1 MDHEK
6 IELRKRAMQPR
17 KKSPFSDYQSPIDDH
32 PELTFDRHIPLLRG
46 AIWMVLIGSAVFM
59 ALLLALSHEYYWR
72 IYPVV
77 GLMALAAASYFVL
90 RWRGAA
96 ATVRLLLLGCWTLAT
111 CASFVAEGVRTPI
124 LVAYPIMLVFSGWML
139 GVRYCIGLFGL
150 SCVAVIALAAG
161 QHAGVLGTAAQ
172 VPPGVVAVAYLIVL
186 SISVLVTLYLLRLFR
201 ERFAEER
208 RLNGEVTSHLQ
219 AAEKREADLRLVA
232 EHIPCLVFEGDSEGN
247 CLFANRGFEKF
258 FAIPVDGA
266 AGMHI
271 SKLIEPDAAGGFA
284 PYQEAVLRGEVVEF
298 LARKRSAEGV
308 WRNFDV
314 TLVPRHAAEGEC
326 VVGWYGLMYDVT
338 RREQAV
344 SELRDRAMHDALTGL
359 ANRLF
364 LDDRLAHT
372 VERAARAQTS
382 AAVMVIDLDHFKEV
396 NDTLGHGAG
405 DQLLCQVARRLEAS
419 VRSADTVARCGGD
432 EFVVVIEGVKSLES
446 AEAVAAKIL
455 AELAL
460 PFMIGADTVRI
471 GGSIGVAV
479 YPDAGRTAEELLRA
493 ADMAMYEAK
502 TAGRNCYRI
511 VSEEQGKA

>member
-1 MDHEK
+1 
-6 IELRKRAMQPR
+6 
-17 KKSPFSDYQSPIDDH
+17 
-32 PELTFDRHIPLLRG
+32 
-46 AIWMVLIGSAVFM
+46 
-59 ALLLALSHEYYWR
+59 
-72 IYPVV
+72 
-77 GLMALAAASYFVL
+77 
-90 RWRGAA
+90 
-96 ATVRLLLLGCWTLAT
+96 
-111 CASFVAEGVRTPI
+111 
-124 LVAYPIMLVFSGWML
+124 
-139 GVRYCIGLFGL
+139 
-150 SCVAVIALAAG
+150 
-161 QHAGVLGTAAQ
+161 
-172 VPPGVVAVAYLIVL
+172 
-186 SISVLVTLYLLRLFR
+186 
-201 ERFAEER
+201 
-208 RLNGEVTSHLQ
+208 
-219 AAEKREADLRLVA
+219 
-232 EHIPCLVFEGDSEGN
+232 
-247 CLFANRGFEKF
+247 
-258 FAIPVDGA
+258 
-266 AGMHI
+266 
-271 SKLIEPDAAGGFA
+271 
-284 PYQEAVLRGEVVEF
+284 VLRGEVVEF

-364 LDDRLAHT
+364 LDDRLAHM
-372 VERAARAQTS
+372 VERAARTQTS

-405 DQLLCQVARRLEAS
+405 DQLLCQVAKRLEAS

-460 PFMIGADTVRI
+460 PFMIGAEAARI

-493 ADMAMYEAK
+493 ADLAMYEAK

-511 VSEEQGKA
+511 VREDQGKA

>member
-1 MDHEK
+1 MNPRAGKADMETP
-6 IELRKRAMQPR
+6 ERTRFSRLR
-17 KKSPFSDYQSPIDDH
+17 SPIDDYPGLILDAH
-32 PELTFDRHIPLLRG
+32 VALLRG
-46 AIWMVLIGSAVFM
+46 TIWVVLIGSALFM
-59 ALLLALSHEYYWR
+59 ASLLVMTGEYAPR
-72 IYPVV
+72 IYSVI
-77 GLMALAAASYFVL
+77 GLIVLAAASLVVL
-90 RWRGAA
+90 RWRGSVAA
-96 ATVRLLLLGCWTLAT
+96 VRLLILGAWVIAT
-111 CASFVAEGVRTPI
+111 YAGFIAEGVRTPI
-124 LVAYPIMLVFSGWML
+124 LIAYPIMLVFSGWML
-139 GVRYCIGLFGL
+139 GARYCIGLFIV
-150 SCVAVIALAAG
+150 SCVAVIFLAIG
-161 QHAGVLGTAAQ
+161 QHAGALGIAAQ
-172 VPPGVVAVAYLIVL
+172 VPPGIVAVAYLVVL
-186 SISVLVTLYLLRLFR
+186 SISAMMTLYLLRLFG
-201 ERFAEER
+201 ERYAEER
-208 RLNGEVTSHLQ
+208 RLNGEVRLHLQ
-219 AAEKREADLRLVA
+219 AAEKRESDLRLVA
-232 EHIPCLVFEGDSEGN
+232 EHIPCLVFEGDREGR

-258 FAIPVDGA
+258 FAIPIDGA
-266 AGMHI
+266 PGLHI
-271 SKLIEPDAAGGFA
+271 SKLIELDAAGGFA

-364 LDDRLAHT
+364 LDDRLAHM
-372 VERAARAQTS
+372 VERAARTQTS

-405 DQLLCQVARRLEAS
+405 DQLLCQVAKRLEAS

-460 PFMIGADTVRI
+460 PFMIGAEAARI

-479 YPDAGRTAEELLRA
+479 YPDAGRTAEELLRV
-493 ADMAMYEAK
+493 ADLAMYEAK

-511 VSEEQGKA
+511 VREDQGKA